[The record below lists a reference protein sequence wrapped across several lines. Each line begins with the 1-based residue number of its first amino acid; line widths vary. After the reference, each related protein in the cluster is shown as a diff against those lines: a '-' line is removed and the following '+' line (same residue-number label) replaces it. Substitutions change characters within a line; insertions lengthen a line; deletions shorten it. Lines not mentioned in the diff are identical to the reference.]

1 MLLRSLSGRL
11 LVLTVLFVMVTEV
24 LIFVPSVAR
33 FREAWLVERLE
44 RAQIASLALLATP
57 DDMVT
62 PELEKELLKTSEVLN
77 IVLRRDEARELILA
91 LPAPAVPV
99 DASFDLRDAGALT
112 LIRDAAGAF
121 LAPRGRVIR
130 VIGMPVHGGGVAIE
144 ATMREGDLRRAMAD
158 YALRVLALS
167 LVISAVTGVLIALAL
182 RRFLVRPMTRV
193 IDNMRA
199 FAEDPEDGS
208 RVIRPASS
216 IAEIAEAEATLARLE
231 TDLRAALRQRAR
243 LAAMGEA
250 LAKVSHDLR
259 NMLATAQ
266 LLADRLEGSADAGVA
281 RVGPKIIRA
290 LDRAATLCASTLDYG
305 KAEEPAP
312 VIRMTAL
319 RALVEE
325 VGESVFP
332 DRAAPGAAGPG
343 EVRFVNAAPEGLA
356 APADPDQLHRILANL
371 ARNARQAMEASGRG
385 GEVRIAARLERAGEP
400 RPGQAPSGAAA
411 GQGGGQGGGLSEPSD
426 AASPE
431 APRMDAVSG
440 AGRGA
445 RLVID
450 VTDQGPGL
458 PERARAH
465 LFTPFKGGATR
476 GGAGL
481 GLAIAAELA
490 RAHGGVVELAGST
503 TEGAWFRVTL
513 PADGARFAAPSD
525 PRPAAPASGDR
536 AAARSAPG
544 DGASSVIRPF
554 ARRFAPPRDGDR

>member
-1 MLLRSLSGRL
+1 MLFRSLSGRL
-11 LVLTVLFVMVTEV
+11 LALTVVFVMITEV

-33 FREAWLVERLE
+33 FREAWLTERLE

-62 PELEKELLKTSEVLN
+62 PELETELLKTSEVLN

-91 LPAPAVPV
+91 LPAPALTVN
-99 DASFDLRDAGALT
+99 ATFDLRDAGALG
-112 LIRDAAGAF
+112 LIRDAFATF

-144 ATMREGDLRRAMAD
+144 ATMRESQLRRAMAD
-158 YALRVLALS
+158 YALRVLLLS

-216 IAEIAEAEATLARLE
+216 ITEIAEAEATLARLE
-231 TDLRAALRQRAR
+231 TELRAALRQRAR
-243 LAAMGEA
+243 LAAMGAA

-332 DRAAPGAAGPG
+332 DRLEPGAAGPG

-356 APADPDQLHRILANL
+356 APADPDQLHRILVNL
-371 ARNARQAMEASGRG
+371 ARNARQAMESAGRG
-385 GEVRIAARLERAGEP
+385 GEVRIAARLEGE
-400 RPGQAPSGAAA
+400 R
-411 GQGGGQGGGLSEPSD
+411 
-426 AASPE
+426 
-431 APRMDAVSG
+431 V
-440 AGRGA
+440 
-445 RLVID
+445 VID

-458 PERARAH
+458 PEKARAH
-465 LFTPFKGGATR
+465 LFTPFKGGQTR

-490 RAHGGVVELAGST
+490 RSHGGSVELAGST
-503 TEGAWFRVTL
+503 TEGAWFRLSL
-513 PADGARFAAPSD
+513 PAAGAVFNPPPAGDGAPAPAAGPAGEPS
-525 PRPAAPASGDR
+525 PAAPDRGAGSEAGPDAGGVIRAFVRRPGAASG
-536 AAARSAPG
+536 AG
-544 DGASSVIRPF
+544 K
-554 ARRFAPPRDGDR
+554 RDET